1 MWLRK
6 NKKDRALPLELVYV
20 LQKARTKRRFDYLA
34 KKLLKKA
41 RWVHFYF
48 LQRDELPIEDWAHYA
63 FLEENI
69 STYGHKTS
77 NIVESIN
84 GVSKP
89 FRAMHPY

>member
-6 NKKDRALPLELVYV
+6 NKKNRALPLELVYTR
-20 LQKARTKRRFDYLA
+20 QKARTERRIDVLA

-41 RWVHFYF
+41 CRVHFYF
-48 LQRDELPIEDWAHYA
+48 LQRDELLIESWAHYA
-63 FLEENI
+63 FLKENI

-84 GVSKP
+84 GVWKP
-89 FRAMHPY
+89 F